1 MVGMVWMVW
10 GVGVVWEM
18 GGGGGFIVIKGV
30 GVVNG

>member
-1 MVGMVWMVW
+1 MVGMVW

-18 GGGGGFIVIKGV
+18 GGGGFIVIKGV